1 MGAQLF
7 NRFSARE
14 LNVIIGTMA
23 VLFVLYQ
30 LAKETIFKKLT
41 RFVPNHRLGFICGL
55 GAGVTSTFAHGA
67 GPVVNAFLIP
77 QRFPKEIYTG
87 TTVLVF
93 TWMNGIKIP
102 FFLNSG
108 IITQQT
114 LYLSLLYLG
123 LIPLGVWAGVWLNR
137 RIPEKLFVKLV
148 YLFTFLTGIQL
159 IFEFKL

>member
-1 MGAQLF
+1 
-7 NRFSARE
+7 
-14 LNVIIGTMA
+14 
-23 VLFVLYQ
+23 
-30 LAKETIFKKLT
+30 
-41 RFVPNHRLGFICGL
+41 
-55 GAGVTSTFAHGA
+55 STFAHGA

-108 IITQQT
+108 IITEQT

-148 YLFTFLTGIQL
+148 YLLTFLTGIQL